1 MIKLLKQSLKM
12 KLKELIKILK
22 LNKEVILNSL
32 KIKKAHGWSLSFGF
46 LCLLLLLLF
55 CSMFSSILKLQCL
68 TPPKRIFKKSE
79 NN

>member
-32 KIKKAHGWSLSFGF
+32 KIKKAHG
-46 LCLLLLLLF
+46 
-55 CSMFSSILKLQCL
+55 
-68 TPPKRIFKKSE
+68 
-79 NN
+79 